1 MAKNNAP
8 KRGASR
14 TPPPRKREI
23 PSWLWMVCGLAVG
36 GFAVFLTKLQPGSD
50 AIKRGSAEPPPAK
63 TAQAQPPS
71 KPKYDFYTLLPESE
85 VVVPPTAQQQPP
97 QAQPPKP
104 LQQLPA
110 LQTLQVQP
118 SQPPQPLQPAKPAQ
132 QTAQAQP
139 AKPPQQIQQTVPV
152 QPTKPPQQI
161 QQTAPAQPT
170 KPPQQTAQ
178 AQPAKPPQPAQQV
191 APVQPAK
198 PAQQAQ
204 QAQQTTQAQPPQP
217 PKLTPT
223 QDAARAEALLN
234 GRTPP
239 VVTAKPPALAKP
251 APTTQYYLQAGS
263 FRSKSDA
270 EDAKARIALLGQGVR
285 VEVGNVR
292 GETWHRV
299 VAGPFSSRQQLEEA
313 QKQLAGDGFS
323 NVMPQ
328 QRQTH

>member
-23 PSWLWMVCGLAVG
+23 PSWLWMACGLAVG

-132 QTAQAQP
+132 QTAQAQL

-170 KPPQQTAQ
+170 KPPQQ
-178 AQPAKPPQPAQQV
+178 AQPAKPPQQAQQT

-198 PAQQAQ
+198 PPQQAQ

-323 NVMPQ
+323 NVLPQ

>member
-118 SQPPQPLQPAKPAQ
+118 SQPPQPLQPAKP
-132 QTAQAQP
+132 
-139 AKPPQQIQQTVPV
+139 PQQIQQTVPV

-198 PAQQAQ
+198 PAQ

>member
-14 TPPPRKREI
+14 TPPPRKQEI
-23 PSWLWMVCGLAVG
+23 PGWLWLACGLAVG
-36 GFAVFLTKLQPGSD
+36 GFAMFLTKLEPGST
-50 AIKRGSAEPPPAK
+50 AIKRDTTEQQPAK
-63 TAQAQPPS
+63 AMQQPPS
-71 KPKYDFYTLLPESE
+71 KPRYDFYTLLPESE

-97 QAQPPKP
+97 QAQLQKPP
-104 LQQLPA
+104 QQPPA
-110 LQTLQVQP
+110 
-118 SQPPQPLQPAKPAQ
+118 QPPQPVQQPQPMPPAQQMQ

-139 AKPPQQIQQTVPV
+139 
-152 QPTKPPQQI
+152 
-161 QQTAPAQPT
+161 PAQRP
-170 KPPQQTAQ
+170 
-178 AQPAKPPQPAQQV
+178 
-191 APVQPAK
+191 
-198 PAQQAQ
+198 
-204 QAQQTTQAQPPQP
+204 AQPPQQ
-217 PKLTPT
+217 PKLTPA

-239 VVTAKPPALAKP
+239 AVTAKPPALAKA

-270 EDAKARIALLGQGVR
+270 EDTRARIALLGQSVR

-299 VAGPFSSRQQLEEA
+299 VAGPFTSRQQLEQA
-313 QKQLAGDGFS
+313 QKQLAGDGFR
-323 NVMPQ
+323 NLMPQ

>member
-14 TPPPRKREI
+14 TAPPRKREI

-50 AIKRGSAEPPPAK
+50 AIKRGSTEPPPAK

-104 LQQLPA
+104 LQLQQLPA

-139 AKPPQQIQQTVPV
+139 AKPPQQIQQTAPV

-170 KPPQQTAQ
+170 KPPQQAQQTAQ
-178 AQPAKPPQPAQQV
+178 AQPAKPAQQV

-198 PAQQAQ
+198 PAQ